1 MQRSITDAARRRSPS
16 ARPSRPKRSSRPSR
30 PHRAWLVGI
39 ALVVGAILWLTLRP
53 GDPPGFPT
61 GTNLRPFEHHGR
73 ALQALLAEHPN
84 RGVLVY
90 YLLSDVLGNV
100 ALFVPLGVAVA
111 GALGPRQPAVRLAAA
126 GAAGAVLSAAIEGV
140 QLLVPGRATDVD
152 DVIFNTLGA
161 LVGAAGLL
169 VGERLIRPGGP
180 SRRRPRSP
188 RGSSG

>member
-1 MQRSITDAARRRSPS
+1 MQRSITDATRRRSPS
-16 ARPSRPKRSSRPSR
+16 ARPSRPRRSSRTNRTP
-30 PHRAWLVGI
+30 RAWLVGI

-169 VGERLIRPGGP
+169 VGERLIRPGGRP
-180 SRRRPRSP
+180 RRRGASP
-188 RGSSG
+188 RG